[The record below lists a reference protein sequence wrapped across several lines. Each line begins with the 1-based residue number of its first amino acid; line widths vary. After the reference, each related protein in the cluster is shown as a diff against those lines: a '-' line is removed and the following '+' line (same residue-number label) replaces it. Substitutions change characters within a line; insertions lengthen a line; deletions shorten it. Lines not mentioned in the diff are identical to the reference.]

1 MFLASLS
8 VIIVPEIQSTAALVL
23 CTTEE
28 WSLFNARHIGMDID
42 DRHPDAPLYSNSFIS
57 A

>member
-23 CTTEE
+23 YTTEE